1 MKNKISSLIE
11 ELGITAYKF
20 AKVTDILLGTVYEL
34 QKDETRIPSGKI
46 MDRIFLAFPDVEI
59 VDLIEKG

>member
-11 ELGITAYKF
+11 GLGITAYKF
-20 AKVTDILLGTVYEL
+20 AKVADIPLGTVYEI
-34 QKDETRIPSGKI
+34 QRDATRMPSGKI